1 MNQEQE
7 VVLITGAAGGLGP
20 AVARAF
26 AASGASLALCD
37 LNAQG
42 LIKLGQELEAGA
54 TRCLLRPTDLTR
66 ADDAKALCA
75 EVAAAFGRID
85 AAVHLTGGFRASPVH
100 ETSEENWDFLFNV
113 NTRSA
118 YNLAAGVVPIMV
130 KQRHGSILYVGSRAA
145 LAGPA
150 GIGVYAAAKAALVR
164 IAESMAAELLESGV
178 RVNCVLPSTIDTPA
192 NRRAMPQADPGKWV
206 SPESLAK
213 VLRFLASPAARDISG
228 AAIPVYGRS

>member
-37 LNAQG
+37 LNAPG

-54 TRCLLRPTDLTR
+54 TRCLLRPADLTR

-85 AAVHLTGGFRASPVH
+85 AAVHLTGGFRAGPVH
-100 ETSEENWDFLFNV
+100 ETSEESWDFLFNV

-150 GIGVYAAAKAALVR
+150 GIGVYAAAKGALVR
-164 IAESMAAELLESGV
+164 MAESMAAELLENGV

-206 SPESLAK
+206 SPESLAE